1 MKSIMVVYGT
11 RPEAIKMAPVVQK
24 LRESATLSPI
34 VVVTGQHR
42 SMLDQVNDLF
52 GIHPDHDLDVISPR
66 QSLDDVTTK
75 VLKRMSPLLSEHQP
89 AAVLVQG
96 DTTTT
101 FAAALAASYQRVPVA
116 HLEAGLRTDDIWS
129 PFPEELN
136 RQMTTRM
143 ASLHLAPTVSNAA
156 NLIRENVDRQKI
168 VITGNTVIDALL
180 SVAHESRPFDRP
192 VLNALRTDPR
202 RLLLVTAHRRESWG
216 KPMARIAS
224 AVATLAQRHPEI
236 VIALPIHPN
245 PVVRDILLPRLS
257 GLSNVSIL
265 EPLPYGD
272 FARLM
277 ARADLILTDS
287 GGVQEEGPSLGK
299 PVLVMRD
306 ETERPEAVRAGTVK
320 LVGTDDEL
328 IVKEV
333 ERLLEDDAA
342 YQSMARAVNPYGDG
356 RAAGRVV
363 QALQHLCGLGAPAS
377 EFQPL
382 SLR

>member
-1 MKSIMVVYGT
+1 MKSVMVVYGT

-24 LRESATLSPI
+24 MRDCRALSPI

-52 GIHPDHDLDVISPR
+52 GILPDHDLDVISPR

-75 VLKRMSPLLSEHQP
+75 VIKRMSPLLSDYQP

-101 FAAALAASYQRVPVA
+101 FAAALAASYQHVPVA
-116 HLEAGLRTDDIWS
+116 HLEAGLRTNDIRS

-143 ASLHLAPTVSNAA
+143 ASLHLAPTASSAE
-156 NLIRENVDRQKI
+156 NLTRENVDRQKI
-168 VITGNTVIDALL
+168 IITGNTVIDALL
-180 SVAHESRPFDRP
+180 SVAHGSRPFDCP
-192 VLNALRTDPR
+192 ALKPLGTDPR

-216 KPMARIAS
+216 MPMERIAS
-224 AVATLAQRHPEI
+224 AVATLAHRHPEI
-236 VIALPIHPN
+236 VIALPIHQN
-245 PVVRDILLPRLS
+245 PVVRDILLPPLC
-257 GLSNVSIL
+257 GLSNVSIVD
-265 EPLPYGD
+265 PLPYGD

-277 ARADLILTDS
+277 ARADVILTDS
-287 GGVQEEGPSLGK
+287 GGIQEEGPSLGK

-306 ETERPEAVRAGTVK
+306 KTERPEAVRAGTVK
-320 LVGTDDEL
+320 LVGTDDEQ
-328 IVKEV
+328 IIKEV
-333 ERLLEDDAA
+333 ERLLEDDAT

-363 QALQHLCGLGAPAS
+363 QALLHLCGLGAPAP
-377 EFQPL
+377 EFQPPI
-382 SLR
+382 R